1 MTVVFPAT
9 GTVATTDHGQYNRVR
24 LFKFLWFLSFGNLT
38 QISRVAGARP
48 NHQELDLLK
57 TRLEH
62 ELKEVT
68 DVFKGELDK
77 VNGKLATSE
86 RMLSHMYRYLAKIDA
101 ELQVVQEKLEVETY
115 GRMELQELQ
124 RKLLQERAEL
134 KARVDAESKN
144 STSLTQHKRNLED
157 ERDAKL
163 SSMKALILPCH
174 SIRDAR
180 N

>member
-1 MTVVFPAT
+1 
-9 GTVATTDHGQYNRVR
+9 
-24 LFKFLWFLSFGNLT
+24 
-38 QISRVAGARP
+38 
-48 NHQELDLLK
+48 
-57 TRLEH
+57 
-62 ELKEVT
+62 
-68 DVFKGELDK
+68 
-77 VNGKLATSE
+77 
-86 RMLSHMYRYLAKIDA
+86 MYRYLAKIDA

-115 GRMELQELQ
+115 GRMELEELQ
-124 RKLLQERAEL
+124 GKLLQERAEL

-144 STSLTQHKRNLED
+144 STFLMQHKRNLED

>member
-1 MTVVFPAT
+1 
-9 GTVATTDHGQYNRVR
+9 
-24 LFKFLWFLSFGNLT
+24 
-38 QISRVAGARP
+38 
-48 NHQELDLLK
+48 
-57 TRLEH
+57 
-62 ELKEVT
+62 
-68 DVFKGELDK
+68 
-77 VNGKLATSE
+77 
-86 RMLSHMYRYLAKIDA
+86 MYRYLAKIDA

-115 GRMELQELQ
+115 GRMELEELQ
-124 RKLLQERAEL
+124 RKLLQERSEL
-134 KARVDAESKN
+134 KARVDVESKN